1 MQTWDIWVPFPVSVN
16 AYYNHVNHRTF
27 RSQRG
32 KLYADACL
40 IAVRQKFRIP
50 LMLTCNVAAT
60 FVLFPPD
67 KRVRDESNYSK
78 SLWDAL
84 SHAPDR
90 SWHGAGLL
98 LDDRQILRSSG
109 MMGEVVSRKDSCCHV
124 ILEECNLPRPT
135 LKEELLYYPRSE
147 L

>member
-16 AYYNHVNHRTF
+16 AYYTHANRRTF
-27 RSQRG
+27 RSKRG
-32 KLYADACL
+32 KLYSDSCL
-40 IAVRQKFRIP
+40 IAVRQKFRVPPMI
-50 LMLTCNVAAT
+50 TCNVAAT

-98 LDDRQILRSSG
+98 LDDCQILRSSG
-109 MMGEVVSRKDSCCHV
+109 MMGEVVPRKDSCCHV
-124 ILEECNLPRPT
+124 VLEECTLPRPT
-135 LKEELLYYPRSE
+135 LKEELLYYPRSV